1 MCALLEATGLWAN
14 PWGCQQTTEAVRE
27 VYKFLGVPERVGNHY
42 RQGGHEHN
50 LEDWEALLDFS
61 DYSFCGKALPSDFCK
76 ENFEKVDSLINW
88 KSPVPL
94 V

>member
-61 DYSFCGKALPSDFCK
+61 DYSFYGKALPSDSCK